1 MQSNDDDNNSE
12 STQQSTGDGFADS
25 DAEDAAAVQPA
36 LSSSPHTPPSLHD
49 EEGGGVAPPHQTIS
63 QCFMCR
69 FNHLP
74 NVRTLHAYMAENVGG
89 VPPAIMSLEMS
100 TKLKLLYPDIE
111 EESISPA
118 MCLKHLKCHS
128 LTPVIRIAMM
138 LRSLLHLSD
147 QMAIKLDRLEEDVDL
162 KLVETYLKLQNQIL
176 NVYKNP
182 DTNRMLFAE
191 RSA

>member
-12 STQQSTGDGFADS
+12 GTQQSTGDGYADS
-25 DAEDAAAVQPA
+25 DAEDAAAVRPA

-49 EEGGGVAPPHQTIS
+49 EEGGVAPPHQTIS

-74 NVRTLHAYMAENVGG
+74 NIRTLHAYMAENVGG

-128 LTPVIRIAMM
+128 LSPVIRIAMM